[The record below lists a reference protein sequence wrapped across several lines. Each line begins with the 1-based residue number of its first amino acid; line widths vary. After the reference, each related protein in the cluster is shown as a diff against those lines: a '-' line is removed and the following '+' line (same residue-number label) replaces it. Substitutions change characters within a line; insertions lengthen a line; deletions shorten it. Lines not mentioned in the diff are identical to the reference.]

1 MRYIDLDEVYD
12 ALNGYIFEA
21 VAYRCKECKR
31 EFYTEDD
38 TARFCPFCG
47 GSNTEVLYE
56 KKVELID
63 WG

>member
-1 MRYIDLDEVYD
+1 MRHVDLDE
-12 ALNGYIFEA
+12 ALEVLDGYIFEI

-47 GSNTEVLYE
+47 GNNTEVLE